1 MLRDGLSAP
10 VVTQHFCR
18 MSLSPVVRTAGQI
31 LVALLLA
38 ADARASAVR
47 ASEPDTAALRWM
59 QSVLDG
65 WDVTARRNL
74 RLTTPPIPWIVFYD
88 ETGAWH
94 LNAES
99 GRVPAATMTKST
111 LRFGTRRYPL
121 SFAAHS
127 GKFWV
132 PDGDSLPAVPR
143 AGTLLYSK
151 NTKAFSAVPLPALF
165 RQMGAPEDAGDLDR
179 LFVTLAIHELTHT
192 RQLVDIDRRIAQLR
206 PKYHLLPEVD
216 DDVIENRFSMDT
228 AYTPLAGQERAA
240 FNEAVFAK
248 TSAEAKAAARRAL
261 KLVDQRRSQFMT
273 GPFAGYA
280 ELEDYFL
287 VLEGTGMWAQFE
299 ATKRGAPKGEP
310 WQQTLAMLMNRT
322 ASWSQGEGLALFV
335 LLDRFQPNWQAT
347 FMTPGFPSPFAALK
361 AALR

>member
-1 MLRDGLSAP
+1 
-10 VVTQHFCR
+10 
-18 MSLSPVVRTAGQI
+18 MSLSRVARTLGRVVLG
-31 LVALLLA
+31 LLFA
-38 ADARASAVR
+38 ANAHASAVR
-47 ASEPDTAALRWM
+47 VSEPDTAALRWM
-59 QSVLDG
+59 QAVLDG

-74 RLTTPPIPWIVFYD
+74 RITTPALPWIVFYD
-88 ETGAWH
+88 EAGAWH

-99 GRVPAATMTKST
+99 GRLSAAAATKST

-121 SFAAHS
+121 AFMAHS

-143 AGTLLYSK
+143 ASTLLYSK

-165 RQMGAPEDAGDLDR
+165 RQMGAPEDADELDK

-192 RQLVDIDRRIAQLR
+192 RQLVDIDRRIVQLR
-206 PKYHLLPEVD
+206 PKYHLLPEID

-228 AYTPLAGQERAA
+228 AYTPLYGQERAA

-248 TSAEAKAAARRAL
+248 TPAEAKAAARRAL
-261 KLVDQRRSQFMT
+261 DLVDQRRREFMG
-273 GPFAGYA
+273 GPFGGYA
-280 ELEDYFL
+280 ELDDYFL

-299 ATKRGAPKGEP
+299 AAKRAAPKGEP

-322 ASWSQGEGLALFV
+322 GSWSQGEGLVLFV
-335 LLDRFQPNWQAT
+335 LLDRFRPNWQAT
-347 FMTPGFPSPFAALK
+347 FMAPGFPSPFATLK